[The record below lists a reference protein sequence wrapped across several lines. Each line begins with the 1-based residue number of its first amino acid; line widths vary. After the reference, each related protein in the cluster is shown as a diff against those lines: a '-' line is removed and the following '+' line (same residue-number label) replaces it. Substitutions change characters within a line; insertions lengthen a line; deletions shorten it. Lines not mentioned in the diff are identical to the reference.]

1 MVKQLIRKVKYLRK
15 HIRKTKWIIPII
27 SVLLI
32 IGSLGWIGAWAF
44 NRQDEP
50 FITRIHLQDLQ
61 PKNDFQLVG
70 SIEPAKTIELKV
82 DSKRGAVVEKKVEA
96 GDQVKAGQALFVY
109 SNPEG
114 ALAIKEAEQAT
125 ANRTRAVEQARRQTN
140 QKWEQ
145 YNKVTNQLEET
156 KQKIASVEEDE
167 KEGLEDRKTDL
178 EMQQSQLLLEAQN
191 LESSIGD
198 AELELERA
206 ELELRSVKEQHGS
219 DVVEAEIDGIVK
231 DVDERQMNMSSSESV
246 PENPFMTIVDTSRL
260 FLKGTVDEFRRNQ
273 LEPGQ
278 KVELRDRN
286 GGSQRWTGKI
296 TRVGDMKEPSV
307 VVEEQGANPNLS
319 QFSFEVVLD
328 ESEEPPSIGIHCF
341 VEGIEEEQ
349 TAIKLPK
356 SFVFYEEDRPFIY
369 VVEDHKIS
377 KLSVEIMED
386 ETDEAMYL
394 LESELDMQVELVF
407 PRNGIKAGMDVR
419 PNDPTD

>member
-1 MVKQLIRKVKYLRK
+1 MKYLRK
-15 HIRKTKWIIPII
+15 HIKKSKRSILII

-32 IGSLGWIGAWAF
+32 IGSLGWTGTWAS
-44 NRQDEP
+44 NRHEEP
-50 FITRIHLQDLQ
+50 VITRISLQDLQ

-70 SIEPAKTIELKV
+70 SIEPAKTVEVKV
-82 DSKRGAVVEKKVEA
+82 DSKRGAVVERKVEA

-114 ALAIKEAEQAT
+114 ALAIKEAEQIT
-125 ANRTRAVEQARRQTN
+125 ANRTRALEQARRQTN

-145 YNKVTNQLEET
+145 YNKVTNQLEEN
-156 KQKIASVEEDE
+156 KQKLAGAEEED
-167 KEGLEDRKTDL
+167 KEALEERKTDL

-231 DVDERQMNMSSSESV
+231 DVDERQMNRSASEAT

-319 QFSFEVVLD
+319 QFHFEVVLD

-341 VEGIEEEQ
+341 VELIEEDKKEV
-349 TAIKLPK
+349 KLPK
-356 SFVFYEEDRPFIY
+356 SFVLDEDGSSFIY
-369 VVEDHKIS
+369 VIDNQRIK
-377 KLSVEIMED
+377 KMKVEIGED
-386 ETDEAMYL
+386 ETDETMYL
-394 LESELDMQVELVF
+394 LESKLDMQLELVF
-407 PRNGIKAGMDVR
+407 PRNGIKEGMDVR
-419 PNDPTD
+419 SNDPVD

>member
-1 MVKQLIRKVKYLRK
+1 MNKSKKSFM
-15 HIRKTKWIIPII
+15 II
-27 SVLLI
+27 SSLLI
-32 IGSLGWIGAWAF
+32 IGSLGWTSAWGIA
-44 NRQDEP
+44 RREEP
-50 FITRIHLQDLQ
+50 SITQITLQDLQ
-61 PKNDFQLVG
+61 PRADFYLVG
-70 SIEPAKTIELKV
+70 VVEPARTVEVKV
-82 DSKRGAVVEKKVEA
+82 DSSRGSVVEKKVEA

-125 ANRTRAVEQARRQTN
+125 ANRSRAVEQARRQTN

-156 KQKIASVEEDE
+156 KQKIASAEEED

-231 DVDERQMNMSSSESV
+231 DVDERQMNRSASEAA

-341 VEGIEEEQ
+341 VERIEEEQ

-356 SFVFYEEDRPFIY
+356 SFVFYEEDRLFIY

-394 LESELDMQVELVF
+394 LESELDMQVALVF
-407 PRNGIKAGMDVR
+407 PTVRIQEGMDVK

>member
-1 MVKQLIRKVKYLRK
+1 MNKSKKSFM
-15 HIRKTKWIIPII
+15 II
-27 SVLLI
+27 SSLLI
-32 IGSLGWIGAWAF
+32 IGSLGWTSAWGIA
-44 NRQDEP
+44 RREEP
-50 FITRIHLQDLQ
+50 SITQITLQDLQ
-61 PKNDFQLVG
+61 PRADFYLVG
-70 SIEPAKTIELKV
+70 VVEPARTVEVKV
-82 DSKRGAVVEKKVEA
+82 DSSRGSVVEKKVEA

-125 ANRTRAVEQARRQTN
+125 ANRSRAVEQARRQTN

-156 KQKIASVEEDE
+156 KQKIASAEEE
-167 KEGLEDRKTDL
+167 HKEGLEDRKTDL

-231 DVDERQMNMSSSESV
+231 DVDERQMNRSASEAA

-341 VEGIEEEQ
+341 VESIEEEQ

-394 LESELDMQVELVF
+394 LESELDMQVVLVF
-407 PRNGIKAGMDVR
+407 PTVRIQEGMDVK

>member
-1 MVKQLIRKVKYLRK
+1 MNKSKKSFM
-15 HIRKTKWIIPII
+15 II
-27 SVLLI
+27 SSLLI
-32 IGSLGWIGAWAF
+32 IGSLGWTSAWGIA
-44 NRQDEP
+44 RREEP
-50 FITRIHLQDLQ
+50 SITQITLQDLQ
-61 PKNDFQLVG
+61 PRADFYLVG
-70 SIEPAKTIELKV
+70 VVEPARTVEVKV
-82 DSKRGAVVEKKVEA
+82 DSSRGSVVEKKVEA

-125 ANRTRAVEQARRQTN
+125 ANRSRAVEQARRQTN

-156 KQKIASVEEDE
+156 KQKIASAEEED

-231 DVDERQMNMSSSESV
+231 DVDERQMNRSASEAA

-319 QFSFEVVLD
+319 QFHFEVVLD

-341 VEGIEEEQ
+341 VELIEEDKKEV
-349 TAIKLPK
+349 KLPK
-356 SFVFYEEDRPFIY
+356 SFVLDEDGSSFIY
-369 VVEDHKIS
+369 VIDNQRIK
-377 KLSVEIMED
+377 KMKVEIGED
-386 ETDEAMYL
+386 ETDETMYL
-394 LESELDMQVELVF
+394 LESKLDMQLELVF
-407 PRNGIKAGMDVR
+407 PRNGIKEGMDVR
-419 PNDPTD
+419 SNDPVD

>member
-1 MVKQLIRKVKYLRK
+1 MNKSKKSFM
-15 HIRKTKWIIPII
+15 II
-27 SVLLI
+27 SSLLI
-32 IGSLGWIGAWAF
+32 IGSLGWTSAWGIA
-44 NRQDEP
+44 RREEP
-50 FITRIHLQDLQ
+50 SITQITLQDLQ
-61 PKNDFQLVG
+61 PRADFYLVG
-70 SIEPAKTIELKV
+70 VVEPARTVEVKV
-82 DSKRGAVVEKKVEA
+82 DSSRGSVVEKKVEA

-125 ANRTRAVEQARRQTN
+125 ANRSRAVEQARRQTN

-156 KQKIASVEEDE
+156 KQKIASAEEED

-206 ELELRSVKEQHGS
+206 ELELRSVKEQHDS

-231 DVDERQMNMSSSESV
+231 DVDERQMNRSASEAT

-341 VEGIEEEQ
+341 VERIVEEQ

-394 LESELDMQVELVF
+394 LESELDMQVALVF
-407 PRNGIKAGMDVR
+407 PTVRIQEGMDVR

>member
-1 MVKQLIRKVKYLRK
+1 MNKSKKSFM
-15 HIRKTKWIIPII
+15 II
-27 SVLLI
+27 SSLLI
-32 IGSLGWIGAWAF
+32 IGSLGWTSAWGIA
-44 NRQDEP
+44 RREEP
-50 FITRIHLQDLQ
+50 SITQITLQDLQ
-61 PKNDFQLVG
+61 PRADFYLVG
-70 SIEPAKTIELKV
+70 VVEPARTVEVKV
-82 DSKRGAVVEKKVEA
+82 DSSRGSVVEKKVEA

-125 ANRTRAVEQARRQTN
+125 ANRSRAVEQARRQTN

-156 KQKIASVEEDE
+156 KQKIASAEEED

-231 DVDERQMNMSSSESV
+231 DVDERQMNRSASEAA

-328 ESEEPPSIGIHCF
+328 ESEEPPIIGIHCF
-341 VEGIEEEQ
+341 VERIEEEQ

-394 LESELDMQVELVF
+394 LESELDMQVVLVF
-407 PRNGIKAGMDVR
+407 PTVRIQEGMDVK

>member
-1 MVKQLIRKVKYLRK
+1 MNKSKKSFM
-15 HIRKTKWIIPII
+15 II
-27 SVLLI
+27 SSLLI
-32 IGSLGWIGAWAF
+32 IGSLGWTSAWGIA
-44 NRQDEP
+44 RREDP
-50 FITRIHLQDLQ
+50 SITRITLQDLQ
-61 PKNDFQLVG
+61 PRADFYLVG
-70 SIEPAKTIELKV
+70 VVEPARTVEVKV
-82 DSKRGAVVEKKVEA
+82 DSSRGSVVEKKVEA

-125 ANRTRAVEQARRQTN
+125 ANRSRAVEQARRQTN

-156 KQKIASVEEDE
+156 KQKIASAEEED

-231 DVDERQMNMSSSESV
+231 DVDERQMNRSASEAA

-278 KVELRDRN
+278 KFELRDRN

-328 ESEEPPSIGIHCF
+328 ESVEPPSIGIHCF
-341 VEGIEEEQ
+341 VERIEEEQ

-394 LESELDMQVELVF
+394 LESELDMQVALVF
-407 PRNGIKAGMDVR
+407 PTVRIQEGMDVR

>member
-1 MVKQLIRKVKYLRK
+1 MNQQERLKSR
-15 HIRKTKWIIPII
+15 WIAQG
-27 SVLLI
+27 
-32 IGSLGWIGAWAF
+32 GS
-44 NRQDEP
+44 
-50 FITRIHLQDLQ
+50 
-61 PKNDFQLVG
+61 
-70 SIEPAKTIELKV
+70 
-82 DSKRGAVVEKKVEA
+82 VVEKKVEA

-125 ANRTRAVEQARRQTN
+125 ANRSRAVEQARRQTN

-156 KQKIASVEEDE
+156 KQKIASAEEED

-198 AELELERA
+198 AEFKLERA

-231 DVDERQMNMSSSESV
+231 DVDERINESASEAA

-341 VEGIEEEQ
+341 VERIEEEQ

-369 VVEDHKIS
+369 VVEDYKIS

-394 LESELDMQVELVF
+394 LESELDMQVVLVF
-407 PRNGIKAGMDVR
+407 PTVRIQEGMDVK